1 MNDSPNL
8 TELLDAID
16 KTLSDDVLPNTSG
29 ATRHAVRV
37 AANLCR
43 IVGRELDAP
52 DGAEVRLALAQLL
65 DASADD
71 DVAALLDQR
80 LASDDP
86 TFDASVGDLL
96 FADVCRRADIAKP
109 GYRNADT

>member
-1 MNDSPNL
+1 
-8 TELLDAID
+8 
-16 KTLSDDVLPNTSG
+16 
-29 ATRHAVRV
+29 
-37 AANLCR
+37 
-43 IVGRELDAP
+43 
-52 DGAEVRLALAQLL
+52 LAQLL